1 MTCMKCRV
9 YILIKLHQV
18 LNYFFPGAK
27 SKTIK
32 KLRLILGDSQ
42 DQNKSS
48 VSRALTD
55 WLDDCNLKGHSLRV
69 KINHK

>member
-42 DQNKSS
+42 DQNK
-48 VSRALTD
+48 RALTD
-55 WLDDCNLKGHSLRV
+55 WLDDYNLKGHSLRV